1 MSSDRAEASEREV
14 RRVKDG
20 DETDRTSGGGGV
32 VAPWLEDHGLWS
44 SSSSLSQMTP
54 TRPSRISL
62 LAAPAPEPLD
72 AQRHVCHARAAA
84 AAPAAV
90 VSNAEEVTEARG
102 SCAALHA
109 SREDT
114 RDRDSPV
121 AAPQG
126 QQPALNAEDEW
137 RRRASR
143 PASSA
148 SSSSSSSAQAEA
160 HPGRVVYEDGRGGGE
175 EADDR
180 SSELRHADAN
190 GASDDAEASPSTA
203 LHLPSSP
210 QPRRQEASPLLP
222 SLTPVATARTQ
233 QAMLSSS
240 AKPPFTAA
248 PRGLESDTPPPQV
261 VSQGEGTNP
270 TKRLCTAVAAAS
282 RRATLTTSPPSPSPE
297 MWVSCA
303 HSDLPARYRDVPGY
317 YCTYCSYT
325 VCVDCFPLTNLRE
338 QSRVTRTA
346 APSPAP
352 SPAASASSVTGEMDW
367 LDAVIASPA
376 TAVRSGGAANGAHQ
390 VHATAAT
397 YARESAGGDYGRTS
411 RQRHLKEG
419 ASLRDAPPTSTSSTV
434 AAPLRCHLCRRG
446 DLVRE
451 EALLHEWCCEG
462 PAPAARRHSGGSLVY
477 DTANLHKYHFM
488 RTQREK
494 RRSSTEPLLARVLA
508 VFPATLGGADARADG
523 SAPCVTQSP
532 LQSRRLRRP
541 HGDASS
547 GKSAVRGRDPLPS
560 ASSGHGRRLT
570 LSRLDAGANAAASL
584 RGSAALP
591 NLDRCEE
598 GGSYVF
604 SVWNPRMEVQLVWCA
619 VNYEAREGAP
629 ALHHHYQHSSAGH
642 RGHGVLPSS
651 ASVTP
656 LFMWRCPPSLPGLPA
671 RPFRVTVPYGLYA
684 FASTH
689 ALALY
694 EASDIFRKATTQL
707 AAAAGGGDGA
717 HHAQLHPRQ
726 LSSVKVVPAATLR
739 ALLIVHVMHHVATTP
754 VPLRLGRALP
764 PSLPD
769 PTSQHHHL
777 KEQRP
782 VPQASSHV
790 ARCTTTPPS
799 ASRKRARMNE
809 EDAEGGAEVSA
820 LPPTSDLQWPHGLA
834 SPELALC
841 VDHLLHGRSVAVYGI
856 GSKYYFLH
864 HVAQSAEL
872 KHFHVVTVDASLGR
886 GDGDV
891 GNGDSI
897 AAASAAGDPHGGGQ
911 RGRRSGGGSGTGA
924 SGGVAAAPSIVR
936 QLIILGSTLVRRV
949 HSTALKTELQ
959 LRRHDAMPPRRQARQ
974 QDMHQREQ
982 QRPGAA
988 AEADAY
994 PAARAALAGEEAR
1007 SPAVARDV
1015 TSAMQRAVT
1024 ASRTAITP
1032 VDVVD
1037 VDDALSSSGEEWD
1050 GMLGDLGKPCDSL
1063 RSAERVAVMPARDTV
1078 REVGRSPAARS
1089 TLATVTATTGM
1100 ITPSKTTLKS
1110 RPRQR
1115 CPPSPTVLTSTP
1127 SSQRGTQLGGADA
1140 SLSAT
1145 PSLPLMSPVP
1155 AFFEVLQRTVTGS
1168 LENDGAAGADND
1180 VAPTR
1185 SACVEM
1191 REWAGRLHSPKLPPL
1206 PATAASHR
1214 GGAASEVTW
1223 RAPVLCFA
1231 SDAVR
1236 QLVLASV
1243 RRRQASRRCVQWVS
1257 LPSTTALAVLAEQIP
1272 FTAAPSPTAPPRLHL
1287 TEAHQLRPGW
1297 SPPVLLVLHNV
1308 DLLDTEEAGL
1318 LLQLCAEFAYP
1329 HPHLQL
1335 LLSFDDPRWPL
1346 TPLAGAL
1353 TQMGV
1358 CAVQLR
1364 SLLLPRVHEM
1374 QHVSSL
1380 RLLTDSEAMAAGGA
1394 GSLGL
1399 KATGHGAPRAAG
1411 AGGLAS
1417 AGSSS
1422 GAGGGSHL
1430 LQDTMRRVLF
1440 SLPPAF
1446 SGLLRILIDLQEEMG
1461 EGQRVSVF
1469 VAKDRF
1475 EQHGM
1480 MVSQGRLKALLQEL
1494 TSNRIAQYDMAEH
1507 ALTVMQPRKL
1517 RKVLEEVAAQRDGA
1531 AAAAAA
1537 PVSSG
1542 ASAFRAS

>member
-1 MSSDRAEASEREV
+1 
-14 RRVKDG
+14 
-20 DETDRTSGGGGV
+20 
-32 VAPWLEDHGLWS
+32 
-44 SSSSLSQMTP
+44 MTP

-62 LAAPAPEPLD
+62 LAAPAPVPLD
-72 AQRHVCHARAAA
+72 AQGHVCHARAAA
-84 AAPAAV
+84 TAPATV

-102 SCAALHA
+102 SCAPLHA

-121 AAPQG
+121 AAPQR

-137 RRRASR
+137 RWRASR

-148 SSSSSSSAQAEA
+148 SSSSSPSAQDEA
-160 HPGRVVYEDGRGGGE
+160 HSDRVVYEDGQDGGE
-175 EADDR
+175 EAADR
-180 SSELRHADAN
+180 SSEWRHSGAD
-190 GASDDAEASPSTA
+190 GASDDAEASSSTA
-203 LHLPSSP
+203 LHPPSPP
-210 QPRRQEASPLLP
+210 QLHQQEASPLLP
-222 SLTPVATARTQ
+222 SLTPVATACTQ
-233 QAMLSSS
+233 QA
-240 AKPPFTAA
+240 KPPSTTA
-248 PRGLESDTPPPQV
+248 PPGLESDTPPPQV
-261 VSQGEGTNP
+261 VSQGKGTDP
-270 TKRLCTAVAAAS
+270 AKRLCTAVAPAS
-282 RRATLTTSPPSPSPE
+282 GRATLTASPPSPSPG

-303 HSDLPARYRDVPGY
+303 HSDLPARYRDIPGY

-352 SPAASASSVTGEMDW
+352 LPAASASSVTGEMDW

-376 TAVRSGGAANGAHQ
+376 TAVRSGGDVNNEHQ
-390 VHATAAT
+390 GHATAAA
-397 YARESAGGDYGRTS
+397 YARESAGGGYGHTS

-419 ASLRDAPPTSTSSTV
+419 ASLRGAPPTSSSSTV
-434 AAPLRCHLCRRG
+434 ATPLRCHLCRRG

-462 PAPAARRHSGGSLVY
+462 PAPAARQHSGGSLVY

-488 RTQREK
+488 RAQREK

-508 VFPATLGGADARADG
+508 VFPATLGGAGTRADE

-532 LQSRRLRRP
+532 LQSRRRRP

-560 ASSGHGRRLT
+560 ASSVHGRRLT
-570 LSRLDAGANAAASL
+570 LSRLDARANAAASL
-584 RGSAALP
+584 RDGAALP
-591 NLDRCEE
+591 HLDRCEE

-619 VNYEAREGAP
+619 VNREAREGAP
-629 ALHHHYQHSSAGH
+629 ALHPHHYQRSSVGH
-642 RGHGVLPSS
+642 RGHGVLPPS

-684 FASTH
+684 FANTH

-694 EASDIFRKATTQL
+694 EASDIFRKVTTQL
-707 AAAAGGGDGA
+707 AAAASGGDGA
-717 HHAQLHPRQ
+717 HHAQPHPRQ
-726 LSSVKVVPAATLR
+726 LSSVKVSPAATMR

-764 PSLPD
+764 PPLPD

-782 VPQASSHV
+782 MPQASSSHV
-790 ARCTTTPPS
+790 ARGTTTPPS
-799 ASRKRARMNE
+799 ASRKRARMSD
-809 EDAEGGAEVSA
+809 EDAEGGAEVA
-820 LPPTSDLQWPHGLA
+820 APPPTADLQWPHGLA
-834 SPELALC
+834 SPELVLC

-886 GDGDV
+886 GDDDV
-891 GNGDSI
+891 GN
-897 AAASAAGDPHGGGQ
+897 GDPHGGGQ
-911 RGRRSGGGSGTGA
+911 RGRRSGGGSGSGA

-936 QLIILGSTLVRRV
+936 QLIILGSTLARRV
-949 HSTALKTELQ
+949 RSTALKTELQ
-959 LRRHDAMPPRRQARQ
+959 LRGHDAMPPRRQARQ
-974 QDMHQREQ
+974 QDTHQRDQ

-994 PAARAALAGEEAR
+994 PAARAALAGEEVR

-1015 TSAMQRAVT
+1015 TSAMQRVVT
-1024 ASRTAITP
+1024 ASRTAMTP
-1032 VDVVD
+1032 VDVMD
-1037 VDDALSSSGEEWD
+1037 VDDALSSSGDEWD
-1050 GMLGDLGKPCDSL
+1050 GKLGGWGKLCDSL
-1063 RSAERVAVMPARDTV
+1063 RSAERVAAMPARDTV
-1078 REVGRSPAARS
+1078 REVGQSPAARS

-1100 ITPSKTTLKS
+1100 ITARKTALTS
-1110 RPRQR
+1110 RPHQR

-1127 SSQRGTQLGGADA
+1127 SSQRSTQLGGADA

-1168 LENDGAAGADND
+1168 LENDGAAGAEKDGEGD

-1185 SACVEM
+1185 GACVEVP
-1191 REWAGRLHSPKLPPL
+1191 ECASRLHSPKLPPL
-1206 PATAASHR
+1206 PVTAASHR

-1223 RAPVLCFA
+1223 RAPVMVFA

-1243 RRRQASRRCVQWVS
+1243 RRRQTSRRCVQWVS
-1257 LPSTTALAVLAEQIP
+1257 LPSTTALAVLAEQTP
-1272 FTAAPSPTAPPRLHL
+1272 FTATPAPTAPPRLHL

-1318 LLQLCAEFAYP
+1318 LLQLCAEFAHP

-1364 SLLLPRVHEM
+1364 NLLLPRVHEM

-1380 RLLTDSEAMAAGGA
+1380 RLLMDSEAMAAGGA

-1399 KATGHGAPRAAG
+1399 KTMGHGAPRAAG

-1417 AGSSS
+1417 AGSNS
-1422 GAGGGSHL
+1422 GASGGSHL

-1446 SGLLRILIDLQEEMG
+1446 SGLLRILINLQEEMG
-1461 EGQRVSVF
+1461 EGQKVSVF

-1475 EQHGM
+1475 EQHGI

-1494 TSNRIAQYDMAEH
+1494 TSNRIAQYDVAEH

-1517 RKVLEEVAAQRDGA
+1517 SKVLEEVTAQRDGA
-1531 AAAAAA
+1531 GGGAAA

-1542 ASAFRAS
+1542 PSIFRPS

>member
-1 MSSDRAEASEREV
+1 
-14 RRVKDG
+14 
-20 DETDRTSGGGGV
+20 
-32 VAPWLEDHGLWS
+32 
-44 SSSSLSQMTP
+44 MTP

-62 LAAPAPEPLD
+62 LATPAPVPLD
-72 AQRHVCHARAAA
+72 AQRHVCYAGAAA
-84 AAPAAV
+84 TAPATV
-90 VSNAEEVTEARG
+90 VGNAEEVTEARG
-102 SCAALHA
+102 SCAALQD
-109 SREDT
+109 SGEGT
-114 RDRDSPV
+114 RDFDSPV
-121 AAPQG
+121 AARQR
-126 QQPALNAEDEW
+126 QQLALNAEEAW
-137 RRRASR
+137 RWCASR

-148 SSSSSSSAQAEA
+148 SSSSSSPAQEEA

-175 EADDR
+175 EAADG
-180 SSELRHADAN
+180 SSELRHAGAD
-190 GASDDAEASPSTA
+190 GASDDAEPSSPTA
-203 LHLPSSP
+203 LHRPSPP
-210 QPRRQEASPLLP
+210 QQHQPEVSPLLP
-222 SLTPVATARTQ
+222 SLTPVATSCAQ
-233 QAMLSSS
+233 Q
-240 AKPPFTAA
+240 AKPPSTAA
-248 PRGLESDTPPPQV
+248 SPGLESDTPPPQV
-261 VSQGEGTNP
+261 VSQGEGTDP
-270 TKRLCTAVAAAS
+270 AKRLCTAVAAAS
-282 RRATLTTSPPSPSPE
+282 GRATPVASSPSPSPG
-297 MWVSCA
+297 MWVPCA
-303 HSDLPARYRDVPGY
+303 HSDPPARYRDIPGY

-325 VCVDCFPLTNLRE
+325 VCVDCFPLTKLRE
-338 QSRVTRTA
+338 QSRVTKTA

-352 SPAASASSVTGEMDW
+352 SPAASASSVAGEMDW
-367 LDAVIASPA
+367 LDAVIASPM
-376 TAVRSGGAANGAHQ
+376 TAVRSGGAVNGAHQ
-390 VHATAAT
+390 VHATAAA
-397 YARESAGGDYGRTS
+397 YAGESAGGGDSHTS
-411 RQRHLKEG
+411 RQRHLKEDTSFCG
-419 ASLRDAPPTSTSSTV
+419 APLTATSSTV
-434 AAPLRCHLCRRG
+434 ATPLRCHLCRRG

-488 RTQREK
+488 RAQREK
-494 RRSSTEPLLARVLA
+494 RRSSTEPLLAQVLA

-523 SAPCVTQSP
+523 SAPRVTQSP
-532 LQSRRLRRP
+532 LKNCRRR

-560 ASSGHGRRLT
+560 ASSVHGRRLT

-584 RGSAALP
+584 RDGAALP
-591 NLDRCEE
+591 RLDRCEE
-598 GGSYVF
+598 GGSYIF

-619 VNYEAREGAP
+619 VNREAREGAP
-629 ALHHHYQHSSAGH
+629 AFHHHHDQHSSAGH
-642 RGHGVLPSS
+642 RGRGVLPPS

-656 LFMWRCPPSLPGLPA
+656 LFRWRCPPSLPGLPA

-684 FASTH
+684 FAKTH

-707 AAAAGGGDGA
+707 TAAAGGGDGV
-717 HHAQLHPRQ
+717 HHAQLHARQ

-739 ALLIVHVMHHVATTP
+739 ALLVVHVMHHVATTP
-754 VPLRLGRALP
+754 VPLRLGRALR

-769 PTSQHHHL
+769 PALQHQHL

-782 VPQASSHV
+782 MQQASSPNV
-790 ARCTTTPPS
+790 AHGATMPPS
-799 ASRKRARMNE
+799 ASRKRARV
-809 EDAEGGAEVSA
+809 DGDGVEGGAEASA
-820 LPPTSDLQWPHGLA
+820 LPPTADLQWPHGLA

-872 KHFHVVTVDASLGR
+872 KHFHIVTVDASLGR

-891 GNGDSI
+891 DN
-897 AAASAAGDPHGGGQ
+897 GDPHGGGQ
-911 RGRRSGGGSGTGA
+911 RGRRSGGGSGTSA
-924 SGGVAAAPSIVR
+924 SGGVAAALSVLR
-936 QLIILGSTLVRRV
+936 QLIILGSTLVRRA
-949 HSTALKTELQ
+949 HSTARKTELQ
-959 LRRHDAMPPRRQARQ
+959 LRGRDAMPPRRPARQ
-974 QDMHQREQ
+974 QDAHEREPE
-982 QRPGAA
+982 RPGAA

-1015 TSAMQRAVT
+1015 TSAMQCAVT

-1037 VDDALSSSGEEWD
+1037 VDDAWSSSDDQCNEE
-1050 GMLGDLGKPCDSL
+1050 LVASGKSRDPL
-1063 RSAERVAVMPARDTV
+1063 RSAERVAVMPTRDTV
-1078 REVGRSPAARS
+1078 HEVGRSPAARS
-1089 TLATVTATTGM
+1089 TLATVPATTG
-1100 ITPSKTTLKS
+1100 
-1110 RPRQR
+1110 
-1115 CPPSPTVLTSTP
+1115 LTSTP
-1127 SSQRGTQLGGADA
+1127 SSQRGTQLGGPGA
-1140 SLSAT
+1140 SSSAT

-1168 LENDGAAGADND
+1168 LENDGAADA
-1180 VAPTR
+1180 APTR
-1185 SACVEM
+1185 GACVELP
-1191 REWAGRLHSPKLPPL
+1191 ECAGHLYSPRLPPL
-1206 PATAASHR
+1206 PVTAPSHR
-1214 GGAASEVTW
+1214 GGVASEVTW
-1223 RAPVLCFA
+1223 RAPVVRLA

-1236 QLVLASV
+1236 QLVLKSV
-1243 RRRQASRRCVQWVS
+1243 RRGQASRRCVQWVS
-1257 LPSTTALAVLAEQIP
+1257 LPSTTALAVLAEQAP
-1272 FTAAPSPTAPPRLHL
+1272 FTATPGPTAPPRLHL
-1287 TEAHQLRPGW
+1287 SDAHQLRPGW

-1318 LLQLCAEFAYP
+1318 LLQLCAEFAHP
-1329 HPHLQL
+1329 RPHLQL
-1335 LLSFDDPRWPL
+1335 LVSFDDPRWPL

-1399 KATGHGAPRAAG
+1399 KAMGHGASRATG

-1417 AGSSS
+1417 AGSIS

-1430 LQDTMRRVLF
+1430 LHDTMRRVLF

-1446 SGLLRILIDLQEEMG
+1446 SGLLRILIDLQEEVG

-1475 EQHGM
+1475 EQHGI

-1507 ALTVMQPRKL
+1507 ALTVLQPRKL
-1517 RKVLEEVAAQRDGA
+1517 SKVLEEVAAQRDGA

-1537 PVSSG
+1537 TVSSG
-1542 ASAFRAS
+1542 PSAFRAS

>member
-137 RRRASR
+137 RRR
-143 PASSA
+143 
-148 SSSSSSSAQAEA
+148 
-160 HPGRVVYEDGRGGGE
+160 GGE

-419 ASLRDAPPTSTSSTV
+419 ASLRDAPPTSTSST
-434 AAPLRCHLCRRG
+434 
-446 DLVRE
+446 
-451 EALLHEWCCEG
+451 
-462 PAPAARRHSGGSLVY
+462 
-477 DTANLHKYHFM
+477 YHFM

-739 ALLIVHVMHHVATTP
+739 ALLIVHVMHH
-754 VPLRLGRALP
+754 
-764 PSLPD
+764 
-769 PTSQHHHL
+769 
-777 KEQRP
+777 
-782 VPQASSHV
+782 ASSHV